1 MRSGIGD
8 FVRAGVGLLLAVV
21 LLGAAWPLWQ
31 TAQQGRRDDVDFSK
45 VAIVENGHRTG
56 QLKVCGDRYRKPY
69 CMQRERVTVRDSDY
83 TVSRYHTK
91 YTLELTRADHR
102 RTMELAYKDTR
113 SHDEADSVY
122 GRAQAGEPVTLFWWR
137 GSVRLIQAGKDSGDD
152 ERSVVQTSHYPGQL
166 FTLPAALA
174 SVLWGLGLGPL
185 WAAVWL
191 LLRGRRNPLTMA
203 WQWLAPA
210 LALATAGG
218 VGALTAWVE
227 PRPRAVVL
235 SFAVTA
241 VALLVPALL
250 GLRRWTRTRLPR
262 KCDVEPVQP
271 VAVHPVDGGVSG
283 TGPWKL
289 GIKGPLYVGPDVIGT
304 TPDPAAK
311 VGLKPL
317 PGPLR
322 VITVRPPYRSDPH
335 AVRRYAI
342 HPYRDEEARARM
354 AELKRWYTPR
364 AQQTEPTYPL
374 VAVCEVL
381 DGPGRGSQVLIGAP
395 EQDMP
400 EVLGA
405 IAAHAR
411 RRQ

>member
-1 MRSGIGD
+1 MRTGIGD
-8 FVRAGVGLLLAVV
+8 FVRAGVCLLLSLVF
-21 LLGAAWPLWQ
+21 LGAAWPLWQ
-31 TAQQGRRDDVDFSK
+31 TAQQARQDDIGFSK

-56 QLKVCGDRYRKPY
+56 RLKVCGDRYRKPD
-69 CMQRERVTVRDSDY
+69 CMQRERVTVRDSAY
-83 TVSRYHTK
+83 TLKRSSTR

-102 RTMELAYKDTR
+102 RTVELAYSDHR
-113 SHDEADSVY
+113 SHDERDSVY
-122 GRAQAGEPVTLFWWR
+122 GRAQAEEPVTLFWWR
-137 GSVRLIQAGKDSGDD
+137 GSVRMIQAGKDSGDD
-152 ERSVVQTSHYPGQL
+152 RSVVRTSHYPGRL
-166 FTLPAALA
+166 FTAPAALA

-203 WQWLAPA
+203 WQWLAPV

-218 VGALTAWVE
+218 VGALAALTE
-227 PRPRAVVL
+227 PRPRAVVQ
-235 SFAVTA
+235 SFAVA
-241 VALLVPALL
+241 AAALLVPALL
-250 GLRRWTRTRLPR
+250 WLRRWTRTRLPR
-262 KCDVEPVQP
+262 KCDVEPTQP
-271 VAVHPVDGGVSG
+271 AEVHPVDGGVSG

-289 GIKGPLYVGPDVIGT
+289 DIKGPLYVGPDVIGT
-304 TPDPAAK
+304 TPDPTAK
-311 VGLKPL
+311 VALKPL

-322 VITVRPPYRSDPH
+322 VITVRPPYRSDPR
-335 AVRRYAI
+335 AVRRYSI
-342 HPYRDEEARARM
+342 HPYLDEEARARR
-354 AELKRWYTPR
+354 AERQRWYTPR
-364 AQQTEPTYPL
+364 AQQAEPTYPL

-411 RRQ
+411 QWR

>member
-8 FVRAGVGLLLAVV
+8 FVRAGVCLLLAVV
-21 LLGAAWPLWQ
+21 LLGASWPLWQ
-31 TAQQGRRDDVDFSK
+31 SAQRARQDDVDFSK
-45 VAIVENGHRTG
+45 VAIVENGRRTS
-56 QLKVCGDRYRKPY
+56 QLKVCGDLNRKPY
-69 CMQRERVTVRDSDY
+69 CLQRERVTVRDSDY
-83 TVSRYHTK
+83 TLKRSRTK

-102 RTMELAYKDTR
+102 RTMELAYSDTR
-113 SHDEADSVY
+113 SHDERDSVY
-122 GRAQAGEPVTLFWWR
+122 GRARAGEPVTLFWWR
-137 GSVRLIQAGKDSGDD
+137 GSVRMIQAGKDSGDD
-152 ERSVVQTSHYPGQL
+152 RSVVHTSRYPGRL
-166 FTLPAALA
+166 FTTPAALA

-185 WAAVWL
+185 WAAMWL
-191 LLRGRRNPLTMA
+191 LTRGRRNPLTMA
-203 WQWLAPA
+203 WQWLAPV

-218 VGALTAWVE
+218 AGALAALIE

-235 SFAVTA
+235 SFAVAA
-241 VALLVPALL
+241 VALLAPALL
-250 GLRRWTRTRLPR
+250 WLRWWTRTRLPR
-262 KCDVEPVQP
+262 KCDVEPVEP
-271 VAVHPVDGGVSG
+271 VEVHAVDGAVSG

-289 GIKGPLYVGPDVIGT
+289 AIRGPLYVGPDVIGT

-311 VGLKPL
+311 VALKPL

-322 VITVRPPYRSDPH
+322 VVTVRPPYRSDPR
-335 AVRRYAI
+335 AVRRYSI
-342 HPYRDEEARARM
+342 QPYLDEEARARI
-354 AELKRWYTPR
+354 AENTHWYNSR
-364 AQQTEPTYPL
+364 YRQTQPTHPL

-381 DGPGRGSQVLIGAP
+381 DGPGRGSEVLIAAP

>member
-1 MRSGIGD
+1 MRTGIGD
-8 FVRAGVGLLLAVV
+8 FVRAGVCLLLS
-21 LLGAAWPLWQ
+21 LMFLGAAWPLWQ
-31 TAQQGRRDDVDFSK
+31 TAQQARQDDVDFSK

-56 QLKVCGDRYRKPY
+56 RLKVCGDRYRKPY
-69 CMQRERVTVRDSDY
+69 CMQRERVTVRDSTY
-83 TVSRYHTK
+83 TIKRSSTK
-91 YTLELTRADHR
+91 YRLELTRADHR
-102 RTMELAYKDTR
+102 RTMELAYSDTR
-113 SHDEADSVY
+113 SHDERDSVY

-137 GSVRLIQAGKDSGDD
+137 GSVRMIQAGKDSGDH
-152 ERSVVQTSHYPGQL
+152 RSVVNTSHYPGRL
-166 FTLPAALA
+166 FTAPAALT

-185 WAAVWL
+185 WAATWL

-203 WQWLAPA
+203 WQWLAPV

-218 VGALTAWVE
+218 VGALTALIE

-235 SFAVTA
+235 SFSVTA
-241 VALLVPALL
+241 VALLGPALL
-250 GLRRWTRTRLPR
+250 WLRWWTRTRLPR

-271 VAVHPVDGGVSG
+271 VEVHPVDGGVSG

-304 TPDPAAK
+304 TPDPAAR
-311 VGLKPL
+311 VALKPL

-322 VITVRPPYRSDPH
+322 VITVRPPYRSDPR
-335 AVRRYAI
+335 AVRRYSI
-342 HPYRDEEARARM
+342 HPYQDEEARARR
-354 AELKRWYTPR
+354 AAQQRWYTPR
-364 AQQTEPTYPL
+364 AQQTEPTHPL

-381 DGPGRGSQVLIGAP
+381 DGPGRGSEVLIGAP

-411 RRQ
+411 RWQ